1 MVDVDALK
9 ASPIGRAVNILGP
22 EPGGTEATIPYW
34 AYVPDPLPPTPSL
47 ELSTLAVATDAAMA
61 IARLDQALAQLP
73 NPSLLLRPIIRRE
86 ATSTSALEGT
96 YAEFGE
102 VLEAD
107 FLDPRQLSGEQREIQ
122 NFVRAVDH
130 AVDQLRAR
138 PISRKLIGELQQII
152 VRGTPGETY
161 DAGDLRQR
169 QVYIGPKNRPV
180 QEARFVPCPNGDAL
194 VEGFSD
200 WEKWINDC
208 EKVPLVV
215 RLALGHYQFETL
227 HPYAD
232 GNGRLG
238 RLIAIM
244 QLLEAKALSSPALN
258 LSPWFEVRRQEYMDG
273 LLRVSHTG
281 DFDSWVRFFS
291 AAVEAQAKDGVQV
304 INELIAFKDATLVR
318 LRKAGLRGSGLQ
330 IAENLIG
337 YPVIDVSTARAMT
350 GKTFE
355 AANQAVA
362 RLVELGVL
370 REITG
375 RRMNRLFVCRP
386 VFNIVNRPPAAASA

>member
-9 ASPIGRAVNILGP
+9 ASPIGRAVRILVP
-22 EPGGTEATIPYW
+22 EPGGTEATVPYW
-34 AYVPDPLPPTPSL
+34 AYVPDPLPPAPAL
-47 ELSTLAVATDAAMA
+47 ELATLAVATDAAMA
-61 IARLDQALAQLP
+61 VARLDQALAQLP
-73 NPSLLLRPIIRRE
+73 NPGLLLRPIIRRE

-96 YAEFGE
+96 YAEFDE
-102 VLEAD
+102 VLEAE

-130 AVDQLRAR
+130 AVDQLQTR
-138 PISRKLIGELQQII
+138 PISRKLLGELQQII
-152 VRGTPGETY
+152 VRGTSGETY

-180 QEARFVPCPNGDAL
+180 QDARFVPCPNGESL

-208 EKVPLVV
+208 EAVPLVV

-238 RLIAIM
+238 RLIAVL
-244 QLLEAKALSSPALN
+244 QLLEGKALSSPALN
-258 LSPWFEVRRQEYMDG
+258 LSPWFEAHRQDYMDG
-273 LLRVSHTG
+273 LLRVTHTG
-281 DFDSWVRFFS
+281 DFDTWVRFFS
-291 AAVEAQAKDGVQV
+291 TAVEAQARDGVQV
-304 INELIAFKDATLVR
+304 IGELIGFWDATLER
-318 LRKAGLRGSGLQ
+318 LRAAGMRGSGLQ

-337 YPVIDVSTARAMT
+337 YPVLDVRTARAMI
-350 GKTFE
+350 GKSFE

-386 VFNIVNRPPAAASA
+386 VFNIVNRPPAGAAR